1 VTVSANVVDYDQVTG
16 TYVSGLNT
24 QLRGFRGGARFLE
37 HWVHDPDPVKSII
50 NMIEA
55 AATDGLADVTVVLG
69 ARTRA
74 AVEMARLDK
83 LAAGLGQVAKEERE
97 GGLALTVR
105 FTRAATTVAGL
116 GAEARDRARRAREA
130 RDARLRAQAQAAARR
145 APAGGLHPIYRDA
158 VARILAGPLAHEG
171 TAEAAPGLERL
182 EASREGFTL
191 TVLVDPATH
200 RVRSARHRGALK
212 DARAL
217 LEALCAIME
226 DKPLLECADHAVI
239 RLEHR
244 LRDRTRPRPVDGI
257 VAPESVDPVFAPL
270 NGAVRELLAEYRR
283 RTGYAEVENRFDPE
297 PGTAWKALSPEQR
310 VARLQAALDE
320 LVVERGLKRGDVVCT
335 RLDRGTRATIEFRA
349 ELPAQK
355 KAVMMMDLERG
366 LKDTVEPVLHLYQ
379 EEMHDKNK
387 IRRL

>member
-1 VTVSANVVDYDQVTG
+1 MTISTNVVDYDQVTG

-55 AATDGLADVTVVLG
+55 AETDGLADVTVTIG
-69 ARTRA
+69 PRTQA

-83 LAAGLGQVAKEERE
+83 LAAELGQVAKEERAD
-97 GGLALTVR
+97 GLALTVR
-105 FTRAATTVAGL
+105 FTRAGAAVAGL

-130 RDARLRAQAQAAARR
+130 RDARLRAQALAAPRR
-145 APAGGLHPIYRDA
+145 PPVDGLHPIYRAA
-158 VARILAGPLAHEG
+158 VDRILAGPWAHEG
-171 TAEAAPGLERL
+171 AADAVGEERL
-182 EASREGFTL
+182 EVARDGWIL
-191 TVLVDPATH
+191 TALVDPATH
-200 RVRSARHRGALK
+200 RVRTACHRNARR
-212 DARAL
+212 DVRAL
-217 LEALCAIME
+217 LEGLCAIME

-244 LRDRTRPRPVDGI
+244 LRDRAHPRPVAGI
-257 VAPESVDPVFAPL
+257 VTPESVDPIFAPL
-270 NGAVRELLAEYRR
+270 TEAVRDLLAEYRR
-283 RTGYAEVENRFDPE
+283 RTGYAETDNRFEPE
-297 PGTAWKALSPEQR
+297 PGAAWKALGPEQR
-310 VARLQAALDE
+310 LGRLQAALDQ
-320 LVVERGLKRGDVVCT
+320 LAAGRGLKPGDVVCT
-335 RLDRGTRATIEFRA
+335 RLDRSTRATIEFRA
-349 ELPAQK
+349 ELPAKQK
-355 KAVMMMDLERG
+355 ALMMMELERG

>member
-1 VTVSANVVDYDQVTG
+1 MTVSTNIVDYDQVTG
-16 TYVSGLNT
+16 AYVSGLNT

-55 AATDGLADVTVVLG
+55 AETDGLADVTVVIG
-69 ARTRA
+69 AGTQA

-83 LAAGLGQVAKEERE
+83 LAAELGQVAKEERE

-105 FTRAATTVAGL
+105 FTRAATPVAGL

-130 RDARLRAQAQAAARR
+130 RDTRLRAQAQAAAPR
-145 APAGGLHPIYRDA
+145 APADGLHPIYRDA

-171 TAEAAPGLERL
+171 TTEAAPGLERL
-182 EASREGFTL
+182 EASRDGFTL
-191 TVLVDPATH
+191 AVLVDRATH
-200 RVRSARHRGALK
+200 RVRSARHRGAQK
-212 DARAL
+212 AVRAL
-217 LEALCAIME
+217 LEALCATLE
-226 DKPLLECADHAVI
+226 DKPLLECADHGVI

-244 LRDRTRPRPVDGI
+244 LRDRTRPRPVEGI
-257 VAPESVDPVFAPL
+257 VTPESVDPSFAPL
-270 NGAVRELLAEYRR
+270 SAAVRDLLTEYRR
-283 RTGYAEVENRFDPE
+283 RTGYAETENRFDPE
-297 PGTAWKALSPEQR
+297 PGAAWKTLNQEQR
-310 VARLQAALDE
+310 LARLQGALDE
-320 LVVERGLKRGDVVCT
+320 LIVERGLKRGDVVCT
-335 RLDRGTRATIEFRA
+335 RLDRSTRATIEFRA
-349 ELPAQK
+349 ELPAQR
-355 KAVMMMDLERG
+355 KAVMMMELERG